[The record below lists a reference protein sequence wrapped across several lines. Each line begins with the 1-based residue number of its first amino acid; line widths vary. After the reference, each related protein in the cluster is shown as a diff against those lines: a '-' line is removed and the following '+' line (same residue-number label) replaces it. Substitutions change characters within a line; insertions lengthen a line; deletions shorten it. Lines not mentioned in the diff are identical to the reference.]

1 MNSEPAVYR
10 LARGLDLKLSG
21 QARPVRLDLSSAKS
35 FALKPGDVPGIE
47 PIPRLFAS
55 EGARVLAGDP
65 LFASKAAPEVK
76 FCSPVSGR
84 LQEVRR
90 GAKRA
95 IAEVVIEAD
104 PQVDFRIFPK
114 PDLAARDQVVELLLE
129 SGAWVLLRQRPF
141 NAIPDSAA
149 IPRDIFISCFDT
161 APLAPDYAVLMEGK
175 EEAFQMGLRVLRSLT
190 SGDVHLGTVQTSVDL
205 FRKAEG
211 VKVHTFSGP
220 HPASLVGVQIH
231 HVAPISKGD
240 IVWTVKPQDVAI
252 IGNLAATGQFDARRT
267 IALTGAELE
276 RTGYCETRLGT
287 AIEPLV
293 HQNLKQP
300 RVRLIGGNVLTG
312 QRIGA
317 DGHLGLFDDQITVIE
332 EGDQPE
338 FLGWL
343 LPSYPRP
350 SMSRTFLSFLSPD
363 REYRVNSNPHGE
375 GRAFVMTGEYER
387 VVPMD
392 LYPQQLVKSI
402 LCRDFHQMEG
412 LGIYEVVEEDM
423 ALCEFVCTSKQPVQR
438 ILREGLDWMRAEA

>member
-1 MNSEPAVYR
+1 MKGEPAVYR

-21 QARPVRLDLSSAKS
+21 RARPVRLDLPSARS
-35 FALKPGDVPGIE
+35 FALKPGNVPGIE
-47 PIPRLFAS
+47 PIPRLLAS

-65 LFASKAAPEVK
+65 LFASKAAPQVK

-84 LQEVRR
+84 IQEVRR

-95 IAEVVIEAD
+95 ITEVVIETE
-104 PQVDFRIFPK
+104 PQVDFRIFRT
-114 PDLAARDQVVELLLE
+114 PDPAVREQVVELLLE

-141 NAIPDSAA
+141 NAIPDPAA

-175 EEAFQMGLRVLRSLT
+175 EEAFQMGLRVLRGLT
-190 SGDVHLGTVQTSVDL
+190 SGDVHLGTVRTSSEL

-211 VKVHTFSGP
+211 VKIHTFSGP
-220 HPASLVGVQIH
+220 HPAGLVGVQIH
-231 HVAPISKGD
+231 HVAPISRGD
-240 IVWTVKPQDVAI
+240 IVWTIKPQDVAI
-252 IGNLAATGQFDARRT
+252 IGNLASTGQFDARRT
-267 IALTGAELE
+267 IALTGAELKQ
-276 RTGYCETRLGT
+276 TGYCDMRLGT

-293 HQNLKQP
+293 HGNLKQP
-300 RVRLIGGNVLTG
+300 HVRLIGGNVLTG
-312 QRIGA
+312 QQIGA

-332 EGDQPE
+332 EGDRPE

-350 SMSRTFLSFLSPD
+350 SMSRTFLSFLRPD

-402 LCRDFHQMEG
+402 LCRDFDQMEG
-412 LGIYEVVEEDM
+412 LGIYEVVEEDL

-438 ILREGLDWMRAEA
+438 ILRDGLDWMRAEL